1 MHVERMSL
9 KDEKSAL
16 RTHFREQRRKFVQE
30 TDAAAAAAEKAI
42 HENLRRWK
50 RDLAAQMVQVCAYR
64 PLPPEVDPCVQPLT
78 DLFFPRV
85 EGKTIQFYKP
95 HKADAFV
102 ANKFQILE
110 PIPEASVALDTTK
123 SPIVLCPALAV
134 DSLGRRIGNG
144 AGHYDR
150 FFQANP
156 QAVRVGI
163 VYHIQVSQN
172 PLPLEGWDQPLDWII
187 TEKMILRVSRR
198 SS

>member
-1 MHVERMSL
+1 MSL

-16 RTHFREQRRKFVQE
+16 RTHFRDQRRKFAQDGE
-30 TDAAAAAAEKAI
+30 AAAAAEKAI

-50 RDLAAQMVQVCAYR
+50 RDLAAQMEQICAYR

-78 DLFFPRV
+78 ELFFPRI
-85 EGKTIQFYKP
+85 EGKTIQFYRP
-95 HKADAFV
+95 LKADAFV

-110 PIPEASVALDTTK
+110 PIPEESVPLDASQPPL
-123 SPIVLCPALAV
+123 VLCPALAV

-150 FFQANP
+150 FFQAHP
-156 QAVRVGI
+156 QAIRVGV
-163 VYHIQVSQN
+163 VYHVQVSQN

>member
-1 MHVERMSL
+1 MSL

-16 RTHFREQRRKFVQE
+16 RTHFREQRRRFGQE
-30 TDAAAAAAEKAI
+30 PEALVAEKTI
-42 HENLRRWK
+42 QENLKRWK

-64 PLPPEVDPCVQPLT
+64 AVSPEVDPCVQPLT
-78 DLFFPRV
+78 ELFFPRI
-85 EGKTIQFYKP
+85 EGKSIAFYRP
-95 HKADAFV
+95 LKADAFV
-102 ANKFQILE
+102 ANKFGILE
-110 PIPEASVALDTTK
+110 PVPEASEPLNLQ
-123 SPIVLCPALAV
+123 SPCISLCPAVAV

-150 FFQANP
+150 FFQSNP
-156 QAVRVGI
+156 QAIRVG
-163 VYHIQVSQN
+163 VVFHVQVSQN